1 MMPNTRVFRFG
12 GLVAAGLVVCVL
24 SSYSQAEAGKRGH
37 HDGHGDD
44 HGGIQYELWAS
55 DQSNTVPGKAA
66 LGIDGSLIWI
76 WNNEAIEDQLDG
88 GPAASPVPCA
98 GTAAPCDTNLV
109 FPTGLSEHNEF
120 NSPTGNL
127 RPLAGRLHSAFIDP
141 QQKYALLS
149 FFAPGGGMIGVMD
162 AETKEAIALF
172 RATQTATGRTNHMSF
187 WRFDGLAIL
196 VCNLDGRIVERI
208 DVTRDET
215 GRITALTYNMNA
227 GLGVG
232 KGQTV
237 LEPPRVYLGNNAV
250 GHPLLGRIQ
259 AGASDFKDLTPNGFC
274 KENGCT
280 SGPNGSSGG
289 RPNNAILCPIPA
301 SNNAL
306 VYVTLAGGG
315 LLVIDS
321 STTPMAIVA
330 EYGNEVINGAGCA
343 GTQAN
348 GLIHLDGGVSASAAG
363 LTQSTYAVYVLPHA
377 AFPFAPRYN
386 QENQPYPLVVIKDP
400 ANTAANGN
408 LGGIPSN
415 DTGQIPGATTR
426 RDAHGVI
433 ATIDEKYVHT
443 GDRIQNR
450 VEVVKTRG
458 QSKPVAIYDL
468 TTENGEGLGIG
479 PCAAASVTD
488 DPMMPSNDPAP
499 DLISRSPKGDYL
511 FVALRGPAP
520 VTANHAAQGSCPGV
534 GVIKL
539 EEGGKSGRLY
549 GVIRTTNTVDTA
561 PSAPPGGHAY
571 TGRERSDVHFVDV
584 RIVSESKRGR
594 SR

>member
-1 MMPNTRVFRFG
+1 MISKKYVTVCTGFMTVSLFASMLVFSTPTLADQR
-12 GLVAAGLVVCVL
+12 
-24 SSYSQAEAGKRGH
+24 KN
-37 HDGHGDD
+37 HDRHSE
-44 HGGIQYELWAS
+44 IQYELWAS
-55 DQSNTVPGKAA
+55 DQSNTVAGKAA
-66 LGIDGSLIWI
+66 LGIDGSLLWI
-76 WNNEAIEDQLDG
+76 WGNEAIETQLEG
-88 GPAASPVPCA
+88 GPAASPIPCA
-98 GTAAPCDTNLV
+98 GTIAPCDTNLA
-109 FPTGLSEHNEF
+109 FPASLAEHNEF
-120 NSPTGNL
+120 NMPTGNA
-127 RPLAGRLHSAFIDP
+127 RPLTGRLHSAFVDP
-141 QQKYALLS
+141 QQRYVLLS

-172 RATQTATGRTNHMSF
+172 RATQTGTGRTNHMSF

-208 DVTRDET
+208 DVTRDKT
-215 GRITALTYNMNA
+215 GRITGLTYNMNA

-237 LEPPRVYLGNNAV
+237 VEPPRVYLGHNAI
-250 GHPLLGRIQ
+250 GHTLIGSIQ
-259 AGASDFKDLTPNGFC
+259 AGVSDFNDLTPNGFC
-274 KENGCT
+274 KENGC
-280 SGPNGSSGG
+280 GNGQNGSSGG

-301 SNNAL
+301 NNNAL

-348 GLIHLDGGVSASAAG
+348 GLIHLDGGVSAGAAG
-363 LTQSTYAVYVLPHA
+363 LTQSTYAVYVLPHS
-377 AFPFAPRYN
+377 AFPFAPGHN
-386 QENQPYPLVVIKDP
+386 PENQPLPVVVIKDP
-400 ANTAANGN
+400 TNTVTNGN
-408 LGGIPSN
+408 HDHSGPPSN
-415 DTGQIPGATTR
+415 DTGQIPGTTTR
-426 RDAHGVI
+426 RDAHGVV
-433 ATIDEKYVHT
+433 ATVDEKYVHT
-443 GDRIQNR
+443 GDRIQNK
-450 VEVVKTRG
+450 VEVVKTSG
-458 QSKPVAIYDL
+458 QSKPVAVYDL
-468 TTENGEGLGIG
+468 TSGNGEGRGVG

-488 DPMMPSNDPAP
+488 DPQLPSNDPAP
-499 DLISRSPKGDYL
+499 DLISRSPDGNYL

-539 EEGGKSGRLY
+539 ERGGKSGRLY

-561 PSAPPGGHAY
+561 PGAPPGGHAY

-584 RIVSESKRGR
+584 RIIGKPTHERP
-594 SR
+594 

>member
-1 MMPNTRVFRFG
+1 MILKIRVGLFG
-12 GLVAAGLVVCVL
+12 AVTAAGLLACVL
-24 SSYSQAEAGKRGH
+24 LTSPQAEAGKDGRG
-37 HDGHGDD
+37 GS
-44 HGGIQYELWAS
+44 HGGITYELWAS
-55 DQSNTVPGKAA
+55 DQSNTVAGKAA
-66 LGIDGSLIWI
+66 LGIDGSLLWI
-76 WNNEAIEDQLDG
+76 WNNKAIERQLDG
-88 GPAASPVPCA
+88 GSAASPIPCA

-109 FPTGLSEHNEF
+109 FPAGLSEHNEF
-120 NSPTGNL
+120 NVPTGNV
-127 RPLAGRLHSAFIDP
+127 RPSAGRLHSAFIDP

-162 AETKEAIALF
+162 AETKEAVALF
-172 RATQTATGRTNHMSF
+172 RATQTSTGRTNHMSF

-208 DVTRDET
+208 DVTRDAT
-215 GRITALTYNMNA
+215 GRITALTYNMAA

-232 KGQTV
+232 KGQTAV
-237 LEPPRVYLGNNAV
+237 EPPRVYRGNNAA
-250 GHPLLGRIQ
+250 GHSLMGSIQ
-259 AGASDFKDLTPNGFC
+259 AGTSDFGDLTPNGFC

-301 SNNAL
+301 NDNAL

-348 GLIHLDGGVSASAAG
+348 GLIHLDGGVSAGAGG

-377 AFPFAPRYN
+377 AFPFAPEHN
-386 QENQPYPLVVIKDP
+386 SENQPLPVVVIKDP
-400 ANTAANGN
+400 TNTLTNGN
-408 LGGIPSN
+408 HDHSGVSSN
-415 DTGQIPGATTR
+415 DTGQIPSTTTR
-426 RDAHGVI
+426 RDAHGVV
-433 ATIDEKYVHT
+433 ATVDEKYVHT
-443 GDRIQNR
+443 GDRIQNKI
-450 VEVVKTRG
+450 EVVKTRG
-458 QSKPVAIYDL
+458 RSKLVAIYDL
-468 TTENGEGLGIG
+468 TSENGEGRGVG
-479 PCAAASVTD
+479 PCLATGVTD
-488 DPMMPSNDPAP
+488 DSSMPLNDPAP

-539 EEGGKSGRLY
+539 EKGGKSGRLD

-561 PSAPPGGHAY
+561 PSSPPGGHAY
-571 TGRERSDVHFVDV
+571 AGRERSDVHFVDV
-584 RIVSESKRGR
+584 RIVGESID
-594 SR
+594 

>member
-1 MMPNTRVFRFG
+1 MMPTTRGTLFG
-12 GLVAAGLVVCVL
+12 GFVMVGVISCVL
-24 SSYSQAEAGKRGH
+24 SFSSQSEAGK
-37 HDGHGDD
+37 
-44 HGGIQYELWAS
+44 GGKITYELWAS
-55 DQSNTVPGKAA
+55 DQSNTVAGKAA
-66 LGIDGSLIWI
+66 LGVDGSLLWI
-76 WNNEAIEDQLDG
+76 WDNTAIENQING
-88 GPAASPVPCA
+88 GPVASPIPCA

-109 FPTGLSEHNEF
+109 FPAGLSEHNEF
-120 NSPTGNL
+120 NTPTGNA

-172 RATQTATGRTNHMSF
+172 RATQTGTGRANHMSF

-208 DVTRDET
+208 DVTRDAS
-215 GRITALTYNMNA
+215 GRITAMTYNMNA

-237 LEPPRVYLGNNAV
+237 VEPPRVYLGHNAV
-250 GHPLLGRIQ
+250 GHPLIGGIQ
-259 AGASDFKDLTPNGFC
+259 AGNSDFSDLTPNGFC
-274 KENGCT
+274 KENGCIT
-280 SGPNGSSGG
+280 GPNGSSGG

-301 SNNAL
+301 NDNAL

-348 GLIHLDGGVSASAAG
+348 GLIHLDGGVSAGAGG
-363 LTQSTYAVYVLPHA
+363 LTQSTYAVYVLPHE
-377 AFPFAPRYN
+377 AFPFAPEHN
-386 QENQPYPLVVIKDP
+386 SENQPLPVVVIKDP
-400 ANTAANGN
+400 TNTMTNGN
-408 LGGIPSN
+408 HDHSGASAN
-415 DTGQIPGATTR
+415 ATGQIPGITTR
-426 RDAHGVI
+426 RDAHGVV
-433 ATIDEKYVHT
+433 ATVDEKYVHT
-443 GDRIQNR
+443 GDRIQNK
-450 VEVVKTRG
+450 VEVVKTSG

-468 TTENGEGLGIG
+468 TSENGKGQGVG

-488 DPMMPSNDPAP
+488 DPGMPLNDPAP
-499 DLISRSPKGDYL
+499 DLISRSPNGDYL
-511 FVALRGPAP
+511 FAALRGPAP

-534 GVIKL
+534 GIIKL
-539 EEGGKSGRLY
+539 EQGGKSGRLHA
-549 GVIRTTNTVDTA
+549 VIRTTNTIDTA
-561 PSAPPGGHAY
+561 PSAPPGGYAY
-571 TGRERSDVHFVDV
+571 VGRERSDVHFIDIRVV
-584 RIVSESKRGR
+584 GK
-594 SR
+594 

>member
-1 MMPNTRVFRFG
+1 MMPKMRVTLFR
-12 GLVAAGLVVCVL
+12 GLLTVGVVACILLLFPQV
-24 SSYSQAEAGKRGH
+24 QAGKG
-37 HDGHGDD
+37 GNSGS
-44 HGGIQYELWAS
+44 HGGIKYELWAS
-55 DQSNTVPGKAA
+55 DQSNSVAGKAA
-66 LGIDGSLIWI
+66 LGIDGSLLWI
-76 WNNEAIEDQLDG
+76 WDNESIETQLDG
-88 GPAASPVPCA
+88 GLVASPIPCA
-98 GTAAPCDTNLV
+98 GTTAPCDTNLV
-109 FPTGLSEHNEF
+109 FPAGLSEHNEL
-120 NSPTGNL
+120 NNPTGTA
-127 RPLAGRLHSAFIDP
+127 RPLAGRLHSTFIDP

-162 AETKEAIALF
+162 AETKEAVALF
-172 RATQTATGRTNHMSF
+172 RATQTGTGRTNHMSF

-208 DVTRDET
+208 DVTRDAA

-237 LEPPRVYLGNNAV
+237 VEPPRVYLGHNAV
-250 GHPLLGRIQ
+250 GHPLIGSIQ
-259 AGASDFKDLTPNGFC
+259 VGTSDFSDLTPNGFC

-280 SGPNGSSGG
+280 TGPNGSSGG
-289 RPNNAILCPIPA
+289 SPNNAILCPIPA
-301 SNNAL
+301 NNNAL

-348 GLIHLDGGVSASAAG
+348 GLIHLDGGVSAGAAG

-377 AFPFAPRYN
+377 AFPFAPGHN
-386 QENQPYPLVVIKDP
+386 PENQPLPVVVIKDST
-400 ANTAANGN
+400 NTMTNGN
-408 LGGIPSN
+408 HDHSGVASN
-415 DTGQIPGATTR
+415 DTGQIPGTTTR
-426 RDAHGVI
+426 RDAHGVV
-433 ATIDEKYVHT
+433 ATVDEKYVHT
-443 GDRIQNR
+443 GDRIQNK
-450 VEVVKTRG
+450 VEVVKTSG

-468 TTENGEGLGIG
+468 TSENGKGRGIG
-479 PCAAASVTD
+479 PCAAVSVTD
-488 DPMMPSNDPAP
+488 DPAMRLNDPAP
-499 DLISRSPKGDYL
+499 DLISRSPNGDYL

-534 GVIKL
+534 GVITL
-539 EEGGKSGRLY
+539 EQGGKSGRLHA
-549 GVIRTTNTVDTA
+549 VIRTTNTIDTA
-561 PSAPPGGHAY
+561 PGASPGGHAY

-584 RIVSESKRGR
+584 RIVGESTE
-594 SR
+594 

>member
-1 MMPNTRVFRFG
+1 MPKMRVALFGRFITV
-12 GLVAAGLVVCVL
+12 VAVACTLAL
-24 SSYSQAEAGKRGH
+24 FSQAEAGKDRNG
-37 HDGHGDD
+37 GP
-44 HGGIQYELWAS
+44 HGGVTYELWAS
-55 DQSNTVPGKAA
+55 DQSNTVAGKAA
-66 LGIDGSLIWI
+66 LGIDGSLLWI
-76 WNNEAIEDQLDG
+76 WDNKAIEKQVDG
-88 GPAASPVPCA
+88 GPAALPMPCA

-109 FPTGLSEHNEF
+109 FPAGLSEHSEF
-120 NSPTGNL
+120 NVSTGNV
-127 RPLAGRLHSAFIDP
+127 RPLVGRLHSSFIDP

-162 AETKEAIALF
+162 AGTKEAIALF
-172 RATQTATGRTNHMSF
+172 RATQTGTGRTNHMSF

-208 DVTRDET
+208 DVTRDAT

-237 LEPPRVYLGNNAV
+237 VEPPRVYLGNNAV
-250 GHPLLGRIQ
+250 GHPLIGSIQ
-259 AGASDFKDLTPNGFC
+259 VGTSDFSDLTPNGFC

-280 SGPNGSSGG
+280 TGPNGSSGG

-301 SNNAL
+301 NDNAL

-348 GLIHLDGGVSASAAG
+348 GLIHLDGGVSAGPGG

-377 AFPFAPRYN
+377 AFRFAPEHN
-386 QENQPYPLVVIKDP
+386 SENQPLPVVVIKDP
-400 ANTAANGN
+400 TNTMTNGN
-408 LGGIPSN
+408 HDHSGTFSN
-415 DTGQIPGATTR
+415 DTGQVPGTTTR
-426 RDAHGVI
+426 RDAHGVV
-433 ATIDEKYVHT
+433 ATVDERYVHT
-443 GDRIQNR
+443 GDRIQNK
-450 VEVVKTRG
+450 VEVVKTGGR
-458 QSKPVAIYDL
+458 SKPVAIYDL
-468 TTENGEGLGIG
+468 TSDNGEGRGIG
-479 PCAAASVTD
+479 PCLAASVTD
-488 DPMMPSNDPAP
+488 DPAMPLNDPAP
-499 DLISRSPKGDYL
+499 DLISRSPNGDYL

-520 VTANHAAQGSCPGV
+520 VTANHAAQGSCPGL

-539 EEGGKSGRLY
+539 EQGGKSGRLHA
-549 GVIRTTNTVDTA
+549 VIRTTNTVDTA

-571 TGRERSDVHFVDV
+571 IGSERSDVHFVDI
-584 RIVSESKRGR
+584 RIVGESRD
-594 SR
+594 